1 MRKRIL
7 EYPDPVLRLPCIDL
21 EKWDDDVANKVRKM
35 FKVMYRTGVG
45 VGLAAP
51 QVGWS
56 TRLFIM
62 NPDTNTKKPEAQ
74 RVFFNPVISPFG
86 SEVPIDEGCLS
97 VPGFRHKIRR
107 FESVRL
113 VAETP
118 KGKIEEVFTG
128 FPAQIVQHEMDH
140 LNGRLFIDRLDV
152 EGRQAFREWYVSA
165 SSRGEIHA

>member
-7 EYPDPVLRLPCIDL
+7 EHPDPVLRLPCIDL

-56 TRLFIM
+56 VRLFIM
-62 NPDTNTKKPEAQ
+62 NPDTKTKKPEAQ
-74 RVFFNPVISPFG
+74 RIFFNPEVWPIG
-86 SEVPIDEGCLS
+86 DEVPINEGCLS
-97 VPGFRHKIRR
+97 VPGFFHTIRR

-118 KGKIEEVFTG
+118 KGKIEEEFTELS
-128 FPAQIVQHEMDH
+128 AQIVQHEVDH
-140 LNGRLFIDRLDV
+140 LNGRLFIDRLNG
-152 EGRQAFREWYVSA
+152 EGRQAFERWCNDMKKLRA
-165 SSRGEIHA
+165 